1 MKVILGFFLIL
12 FFLKISV
19 CNAQG
24 DSIYQNK
31 KTSFKKYVVPA
42 LLITYGLT
50 SFNNNGFP
58 SSVAVKKFRDE
69 HFSQFNTSIDDY
81 LVFAPGLIM
90 LGLDAFKIKS
100 SSNFINQAAL
110 TTKSVILSIGVV
122 NILKY
127 STQVMRPDNT
137 SENSFPSGHTVFVF
151 TLAEVLHQEFKDK
164 PLVYISGYT
173 IATAAGAM
181 RILNNR
187 HWFSDVMVGAGI
199 GMISTHIIYA
209 THQYKWKL
217 NKGGFFPVLGINQA
231 GFTYKF

>member
-1 MKVILGFFLIL
+1 MRVIFGCLLVVLL
-12 FFLKISV
+12 FKISV
-19 CNAQG
+19 CNAQS

-31 KTSFKKYVVPA
+31 KTSFKKYVIPT
-42 LLITYGLT
+42 LLITYGIS
-50 SFNNNGFP
+50 SFNNNGLL
-58 SSVAVKKFRDE
+58 SSIAVKDFRNE

-81 LVFAPGLIM
+81 LVFAPGLLI

-100 SSNFINQAAL
+100 SSNFINQAAI

-127 STQVMRPDNT
+127 STQVMRPDNST
-137 SENSFPSGHTVFVF
+137 ENSFPSGHTAFAF

-173 IATAAGAM
+173 IASAAGAM

-187 HWFSDVMVGAGI
+187 HWFTDVMVGAGI
-199 GMISTHIIYA
+199 GMISTHLIYA

-217 NKGGFFPVLGINQA
+217 NKGGFFPIVGINQA

>member
-1 MKVILGFFLIL
+1 MKVIVVILLVIL
-12 FFLKISV
+12 FFKISV
-19 CNAQG
+19 CNAQS

-31 KTSFKKYVVPA
+31 KTSFKKYIVPT

-50 SFNNNGFP
+50 SFNNNGVP
-58 SSVAVKKFRDE
+58 SSIAIRDFRNE

-81 LVFAPGLIM
+81 LVFAPGLLI

-100 SSNFINQAAL
+100 SSNFINQAAI

-127 STQVMRPDNT
+127 STLVMRPDNST
-137 SENSFPSGHTVFVF
+137 ENSFPSGHTAFAF

-187 HWFSDVMVGAGI
+187 HWFTDVMVGAGI
-199 GMISTHIIYA
+199 GMLSTHLIYA

-217 NKGGFFPVLGINQA
+217 NKGGFFPVVGMNQA

>member
-1 MKVILGFFLIL
+1 MRTIHGCLLVLLL
-12 FFLKISV
+12 FKIPASH
-19 CNAQG
+19 AQN

-31 KTSFKKYVVPA
+31 KYGFKKYIVPS

-50 SFNNNGFP
+50 SFNNYGWP
-58 SSVAVKKFRDE
+58 SSVAVKDFRNE
-69 HFSQFNTSIDDY
+69 HFSDFNTAIDDY
-81 LVFAPGLIM
+81 LVFAPGLLI

-100 SSNFINQAAL
+100 TSNFINQAAI
-110 TTKSVILSIGVV
+110 TTKSVILSLGVI
-122 NILKY
+122 NIIKY

-137 SENSFPSGHTVFVF
+137 SKNSFASGHTAFAF
-151 TLAEVLHQEFKDK
+151 TLAEVLHQEFKNK
-164 PLVYISGYT
+164 PLVYFSGYA

-187 HWFSDVMVGAGI
+187 HWLTDVMVGAGI
-199 GMISTHIIYA
+199 GIISTKLIYS

-217 NKGGFFPVLGINQA
+217 KQSGFFPVIGFNQA